1 MESASATAPPPPTHL
16 TQKKTHTKGQGH
28 GSSRSFIKHTSI
40 TILQF
45 LSLNMQDSPKTQKD
59 TFALMRGAELP
70 KLSRLYCLITYE
82 IMRLAKVLPAGVCPE
97 TRVHLRSA
105 NINWTTKSVIS
116 YFTHNTFIS
125 VFLVTIA
132 TKDLNLH
139 SKQNQHKCL

>member
-1 MESASATAPPPPTHL
+1 
-16 TQKKTHTKGQGH
+16 
-28 GSSRSFIKHTSI
+28 
-40 TILQF
+40 
-45 LSLNMQDSPKTQKD
+45 
-59 TFALMRGAELP
+59 MRGAELP

-82 IMRLAKVLPAGVCPE
+82 IMCPAKVLPAGVCPE

-116 YFTHNTFIS
+116 YFTLNTFIS

-139 SKQNQHKCL
+139 SKQN